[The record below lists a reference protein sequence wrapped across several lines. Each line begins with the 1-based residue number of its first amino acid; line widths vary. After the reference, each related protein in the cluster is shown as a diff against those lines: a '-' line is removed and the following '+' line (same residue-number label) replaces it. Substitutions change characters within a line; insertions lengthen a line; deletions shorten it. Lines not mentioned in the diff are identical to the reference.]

1 MTARRPRGVTGIAF
15 ALLGVL
21 LAAPATAQ
29 FGGKPKAQWT
39 ARLVPADARAGEGA
53 QVVLTARIDTDWHIY
68 SLNPIKDGPIATTI
82 ALAKGSKGLV
92 PAGKAIQPAGK
103 KEKDPGFG
111 IVVEIFEHEA
121 AFGLPVKIAPK
132 TSGQQNAV
140 VEVKFQA
147 CSGATCMPMV
157 TAQVPVSFKV
167 APGAPRPDRLKPV
180 TTVPKQ
186 PGAQTNPNDAKAA
199 GVVAPPPDGSSDAS
213 GGLGSKGFLPFLWLS
228 IAAGFGALLTPCV
241 FPMIPITVSYFIKR
255 KEQSGSGVTGPAA
268 YCLGIIATFTG
279 VGVLTAALFGASTI
293 QRFANH
299 PLTNVVLAILF
310 LVMAANLFG
319 VFEIV
324 LPSSLVSKASAGS
337 GRGGLVGPFLMG
349 LTFALTSFTCT
360 VAFVGTLLVVAAKG
374 SFFYPIVGMAA
385 FSTAFAL
392 PFFFLALFPGYL
404 AKLPKS
410 GSWMVSV
417 KAFMGFLEIA
427 AALKF
432 LSNADL
438 ALSKGWL
445 TRPVFL
451 SVWAAVFVIAG
462 LYLLGWLR
470 LPHDADGQK
479 PGWPRRA
486 LGVAT
491 ALLGLW
497 FVSGINGQSL
507 GQLDPYIPPDPYPG
521 QESTAHGGSTPFLHK
536 LSWAQA
542 VARTENRPIFINFT
556 GANCTNCRQME
567 RDVLPRP
574 DVAKELASFIPVELY
589 TDRQTP
595 EDNANQEFQQ
605 KLTGAVTLPLYVVV
619 TPDGRLLKKFDQGYT
634 RNPAEFVAFLK
645 DANQTATQ
653 VASR

>member
-1 MTARRPRGVTGIAF
+1 MISRRTYGVTRIAL
-15 ALLGVL
+15 ALLAVV
-21 LAAPATAQ
+21 AASPVTAQ
-29 FGGKPKAQWT
+29 FGGKPKAKWT
-39 ARLVPADARAGEGA
+39 AQLVPADARAGEGA
-53 QVVLTARIDTDWHIY
+53 QVVLNARIDPDWHIY
-68 SLNPIKDGPIATTI
+68 SLIPVKDGPIATTI
-82 ALAKGSKGLV
+82 TLAKGSGALI
-92 PAGKAIQPAGK
+92 PGGSAIQPAGK
-103 KEKDPGFG
+103 KEKDAGFG
-111 IVVEIFEHEA
+111 IVVELFEHEA
-121 AFGLPVKIAPK
+121 AFGLPVKLAPK
-132 TSGQQNAV
+132 VGGQQKAT
-140 VEVKFQA
+140 VEVRFQA
-147 CSGATCMPMV
+147 CSGAICMPAV
-157 TAQVPVSFKV
+157 TSQVPVSFKV
-167 APGAPRPDRLKPV
+167 SPGAARPDHLKPIAAI
-180 TTVPKQ
+180 PPQ
-186 PGAQTNPNDAKAA
+186 PGAKPGAKAVGA
-199 GVVAPPPDGSSDAS
+199 VVTPSGSGSDSS
-213 GGLGSKGFLPFLWLS
+213 GGLASKGLFAFLWLS
-228 IAAGFGALLTPCV
+228 VLAGFGALLTPCV

-255 KEQSGSGVTGPAA
+255 KDQSKSGAAGPAA

-279 VGVLTAALFGASTI
+279 VGVITAAVFGASTI

-299 PLTNVVLAILF
+299 PITNVVLAVIF
-310 LVMAANLFG
+310 LIMAANLFG

-324 LPSSLVSKASAGS
+324 LPSSLVNKASS
-337 GRGGLVGPFLMG
+337 GTGKGGLVGPFLMG

-374 SFFYPIVGMAA
+374 AFFYPVVGMAA

-451 SVWAAVFVIAG
+451 SVWAAVFVVAG

-470 LPHDADGQK
+470 LPHDADGLK

-486 LGVAT
+486 LGVVT

-507 GQLDPYIPPDPYPG
+507 GQIDPYIPPDPYPG
-521 QESTAHGGSTPFLHK
+521 QESAAHAGSTPFLHK

-542 VARTENRPIFINFT
+542 VAKSENRPIFINFT

-574 DVAKELASFIPVELY
+574 DVTKELASFIPVELY
-589 TDRQTP
+589 TDRPTP
-595 EDNANQEFQQ
+595 DDNANQGYQQ

-634 RNPAEFVAFLK
+634 RNPAEFVAFLQ
-645 DANQTATQ
+645 DANRSATQ